1 MPSWRSPKLRRA
13 RVAPA
18 LSILAAVFVAAGCGG
33 SGTPSAEEQWANSV
47 CTEVAGWQSQIEG
60 LASQAKDELSSPQ
73 PGVIANLKAE
83 AQKAVTA
90 TKQLATNFQNLQP
103 APGTN
108 GQTAK
113 ELLNAFASDAK
124 QTIDALKTDLDRLT
138 ASSSV
143 GEAITTVSGAAANVS
158 AVVAKGKSTL
168 ESVQET
174 ASNLK
179 QGFQDA
185 EACQDLQK
193 SS

>member
-1 MPSWRSPKLRRA
+1 
-13 RVAPA
+13 VA
-18 LSILAAVFVAAGCGG
+18 S
-33 SGTPSAEEQWANSV
+33 
-47 CTEVAGWQSQIEG
+47 WQSQLQG

-73 PGVIANLKAE
+73 LGVIANLKAE

-90 TKQLATNFQNLQP
+90 TNQLATNFQNLQP

-113 ELLNAFASDAK
+113 EVLNAFASDAE

-143 GEAITTVSGAAANVS
+143 GEAITTLSGAAANVS
-158 AVVAKGKSTL
+158 AVVAKGKTTL
-168 ESVQET
+168 DSVSET

-179 QGFQDA
+179 QGFKDA
-185 EACQDLQK
+185 ESCKDLQK
-193 SS
+193 ST